1 MSMYINQMLGCLLI
15 AAGIGG
21 AVGWLLRHVSAGRSE
36 QLLAD
41 VTAMMHLKEQM
52 LEKARYQLRTA
63 ASKMQPPEGEQM
75 APHTLSHSHQED
87 LSSQERST
95 SLDNQSVYADR
106 LRTRLQEESESAG
119 GLVEWLDVQ
128 LTERDEKHRIA
139 LREVERQ
146 LAERDGRIRELE
158 QLHEQLKKQVE
169 DSEALNAAATQ
180 TVEQQIDKAA

>member
-1 MSMYINQMLGCLLI
+1 MSMFINQMLGCLII

-52 LEKARYQLRTA
+52 LEKARHQLRAA
-63 ASKMQPPEGEQM
+63 ASKMQPLESETM
-75 APHTLSHSHQED
+75 APQTLSHSNQEE
-87 LSSQERST
+87 LSSQEHS
-95 SLDNQSVYADR
+95 SSIENQRVDTDR
-106 LRTRLQEESESAG
+106 LHTRLQESEAAE

-139 LREVERQ
+139 LHEVEVQ
-146 LAERDGRIRELE
+146 LAERDRRIRELE
-158 QLHEQLKKQVE
+158 QLHEQLKKQAE
-169 DSEALNAAATQ
+169 DNEALKAVDNQPVA
-180 TVEQQIDKAA
+180 QQIDKAA